1 MIGLGSEKYILLL
14 FCVEEWLTKILDTCS
29 RKEKYPSL
37 SLSVHELCWWSTPFR
52 QGFHGKARLP
62 FQIRIPLFVRNT
74 NYYLQLV
81 VKRNCSVYLLCFL
94 YFFTLNK
101 SKFVHFNLNKCKGD
115 LFIHMYEYEDCILKM
130 FKKNLVQQGIPNQ
143 PFWNGLPNPPWMIN
157 SATCITCE
165 VKGNIFSCLL
175 MFAWYMHPAII
186 SHQNY
191 LHLALCE
198 IKHMCLGKLSV
209 YLIHSSCRA
218 HKAALTLYCWQQ
230 TPVSFPEHRI
240 RLLVNF
246 SSLSQ
251 AYISVSFTSLSPLF
265 LPFHRH
271 VLFSWMFID
280 WSFYSLKFGKS
291 KAGNL

>member
-1 MIGLGSEKYILLL
+1 M
-14 FCVEEWLTKILDTCS
+14 
-29 RKEKYPSL
+29 
-37 SLSVHELCWWSTPFR
+37 
-52 QGFHGKARLP
+52 
-62 FQIRIPLFVRNT
+62 RNT

-130 FKKNLVQQGIPNQ
+130 FKNFLVQQGIPNQ

-175 MFAWYMHPAII
+175 MFAWYMHQAII

-198 IKHMCLGKLSV
+198 IKHICLGKLSV

-230 TPVSFPEHRI
+230 TPVPVPGTENKVVYFHQSTSIFCLSNITIYSF
-240 RLLVNF
+240 LV
-246 SSLSQ
+246 LSIIIKNIEFQ
-251 AYISVSFTSLSPLF
+251 CMSG
-265 LPFHRH
+265 H
-271 VLFSWMFID
+271 
-280 WSFYSLKFGKS
+280 KFDQSRAK
-291 KAGNL
+291 NL